1 MNAPPP
7 LHILHEEDLSLGG
20 KVRVKDVSDGT
31 GEVLIGKGEHCKDLK
46 ALSNGALKEETVP
59 VRGPEHVY
67 RRSYHQGESMQSGWR
82 QGVRGD
88 AGGGCQGMQVAGGAQ
103 GQARALLSF
112 EWKGSHCLMGRGMNK
127 SDVFTGW
134 LWLVA
139 P

>member
-82 QGVRGD
+82 QGLGEMLEEGAKACRWQ
-88 AGGGCQGMQVAGGAQ
+88 GGL
-103 GQARALLSF
+103 RAKHGLCFLLSGK
-112 EWKGSHCLMGRGMNK
+112 E
-127 SDVFTGW
+127 VI
-134 LWLVA
+134 V
-139 P
+139 